1 MNLSEKL
8 VISLDAM
15 GGDNAPHIVVEGV
28 RLVHKRF
35 PDVHFLLHGD
45 EKALGAMLKDYPDV
59 KEVSTIKHAN
69 DVISPDE
76 KPSVAIRKGRD
87 SSMWHA
93 IESVKTGEAAGVIS
107 AGNTGALMAMSK
119 VCLRMIEGIERPA
132 IAGFV
137 PTEKSG
143 KAALMLDLGANSEC
157 KAKHLADFALMGA
170 VCYKSVNGNEKPK
183 VGLLNIG
190 SEDTKGREE
199 IREAA
204 VLLEESDYPLEYK
217 GFVEGDDIGKG
228 VVDVVVADGFAG
240 NVALKTMEG
249 SAKVF
254 KHFIRD
260 AVSDSFMA
268 KIGFLLAKK
277 AMKQMAAK
285 LDPRLY
291 NGAVLLGLNGISVKS
306 HGGTDAVGFANAIGY
321 AVDLVKNDFANK
333 IAKEIKEVTE
343 NTNNNSDD

>member
-28 RLVHKRF
+28 RLAHKRF

-45 EKALGAMLKDYPDV
+45 EKSLEEMLQDYPDV
-59 KEVSTIKHAN
+59 KEVSTIKHAS
-69 DVISPDE
+69 DVVSSDE
-76 KPSVAIRKGRD
+76 KPSVAIRKGRN

-137 PTEKSG
+137 PTEKND
-143 KAALMLDLGANSEC
+143 KAVLMLDLGANSEC

-170 VCYKSVNGNEKPK
+170 VCYKSVSGNGNSK

-204 VLLEESDYPLEYK
+204 ALLEGADYPLEYE

-228 VVDVVVADGFAG
+228 IVDVVVADGFAG

-260 AVSDSFMA
+260 AVSNSFMA
-268 KIGFLLAKK
+268 KIGFLLARK
-277 AMKQMAAK
+277 AMKQMASK

-333 IAKEIKEVTE
+333 IAKEMKEVTE
-343 NTNNNSDD
+343 NTNNNSDN